1 VIWGIFSKAWAIFW
15 EKRRD
20 LREEVILAEEKGG
33 LFGKVASL
41 KGDEKKA
48 SKGKEFRKGD
58 VKRQN
63 EKDPQE
69 TTEKDAKG
77 RSWKEEKRKVLE
89 SIIEEA
95 KKGDIKHQELYL
107 KYIDHFL
114 GGNNGDEEVI
124 YTAEFVDDEK
134 KET

>member
-1 VIWGIFSKAWAIFW
+1 MADKKDGPVDEG
-15 EKRRD
+15 
-20 LREEVILAEEKGG
+20 
-33 LFGKVASL
+33 ASL
-41 KGDEKKA
+41 EGDKEEELRKKEDLEQKGD
-48 SKGKEFRKGD
+48 KGSPK
-58 VKRQN
+58 
-63 EKDPQE
+63 
-69 TTEKDAKG
+69 TTEKHKKG
-77 RSWKEEKRKVLE
+77 RSWKEDKKKVLE

-114 GGNNGDEEVI
+114 GGDNGDEDVI